1 MLGFFKYYEDVKPEE
16 GVEGAFMIM
25 YNIKTA
31 EELQLVASEMIARF
45 FLDSQTNS
53 LIVDFVTYNG
63 STDVFSYVLTSFEVN
78 PSGFV

>member
-45 FLDSQTNS
+45 FLDSKDLQDICRAFSKNC
-53 LIVDFVTYNG
+53 LDF
-63 STDVFSYVLTSFEVN
+63 L
-78 PSGFV
+78 